1 MLQDLFLLKTG
12 KLLTHLLLPS
22 LPQYYEHI
30 LYQMAFFYGVCNT
43 WSYQVRI
50 ASMLD
55 MDDVV
60 ADDFS
65 VNKIF
70 TTSGVLFALIRKL
83 RKLIF
88 RKKNCRLQFA
98 CQPWTC
104 TVSCMLTRGSFL
116 RATIS
121 ALNYELFPW
130 IEYMYYFLLQL
141 GKEIYNVDIHSYFP
155 LTRLNYTLNAF

>member
-1 MLQDLFLLKTG
+1 MFGNIQSPFLNSIQSPFSNYSVSFSQLF
-12 KLLTHLLLPS
+12 S
-22 LPQYYEHI
+22 LI
-30 LYQMAFFYGVCNT
+30 FSIIGL
-43 WSYQVRI
+43 I
-50 ASMLD
+50 
-55 MDDVV
+55 V